1 MEDDKAGLIL
11 NAIGLAVV
19 DLVASQVPITKD
31 NIVARLEHNRRA
43 TGNVIGKGANRDAA
57 ELLRKGQ

>member
-1 MEDDKAGLIL
+1 MDQDKAGLVL

-19 DLVASQVPITKD
+19 ELIASGMPITKE
-31 NIVARLEHNRRA
+31 NLVGRLEYNRKV

-57 ELLRKGQ
+57 EMVRKGK

>member
-1 MEDDKAGLIL
+1 MDQDKAGLVL

-19 DLVASQVPITKD
+19 ELIASGMPITKENLID
-31 NIVARLEHNRRA
+31 RLEYNRKV

-57 ELLRKGQ
+57 EMVRKGK

>member
-1 MEDDKAGLIL
+1 MDQDKAGLVL

-19 DLVASQVPITKD
+19 ELIASGMPITKENLID
-31 NIVARLEHNRRA
+31 RLEYNRKA

-57 ELLRKGQ
+57 EMVRKGK

>member
-1 MEDDKAGLIL
+1 MDQDKAGLVL

-19 DLVASQVPITKD
+19 ELIASGMPITKE
-31 NIVARLEHNRRA
+31 NLINRLEYNRKV

-57 ELLRKGQ
+57 EMVRKGK